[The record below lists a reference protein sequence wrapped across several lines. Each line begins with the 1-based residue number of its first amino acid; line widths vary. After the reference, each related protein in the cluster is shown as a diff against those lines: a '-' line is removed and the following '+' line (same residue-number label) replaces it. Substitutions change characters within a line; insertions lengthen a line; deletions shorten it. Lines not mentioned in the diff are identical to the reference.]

1 MKQVSIESIAIAVSG
16 SIINK
21 HLIKANIVYNNV
33 SIDSRTIG
41 DNDIFIPI
49 KGDNFDGHNFIS
61 MAYEKGAIISFTQY
75 ENKIPSDKIGILV
88 NDTGQAM
95 KGFAKYYR
103 SLFNIPV
110 VAITGSVGKT
120 SCKDMIASILSA
132 KYRVHKTSGNY
143 NNEIGVPL
151 TIFKLEETHEVLVL
165 EMGMNHYGEL
175 HRLSEMATPDIA
187 VITNIGE
194 AHIEYFG
201 SKDGILKA
209 KSEILDFLKEDGLV
223 ILNGDDEY
231 LDKLNNKLEFKTRT
245 FGFQYINDLYVSEY
259 NILGWEGID
268 ALVKS
273 NLEQYN
279 IHLDTLGKHMLY
291 NVMPAIIIG
300 KHLNMTISEI
310 EEGASR
316 YKATKM
322 RMDKMIFDNNV
333 VVIND
338 AYNAS
343 TDSMKSS
350 LETLSNLE
358 TEGRKIAILGDMF
371 EMGDYSEVAHR
382 KVGEIA
388 SSNEFNLLICVGA
401 HAKHIYDSA
410 IEHGV
415 NKTKVQYYKTKEELI
430 DKIHLIINQ
439 EDTIIVKASR
449 GMFLEKVIDKIKEYA
464 MNIDK

>member
-1 MKQVSIESIAIAVSG
+1 MKQVSIESIVKAVSG

-21 HLIKANIVYNNV
+21 QLINDSIAYNNV

-41 DNDIFIPI
+41 ENDIFIPI

-75 ENKIPSDKIGILV
+75 EDAIPSDKIGILV
-88 NDTGQAM
+88 NDTGQAL
-95 KGFAKYYR
+95 KDFAKYYR

-110 VAITGSVGKT
+110 IAITGSVGKT
-120 SCKDMIASILSA
+120 SCKDMIASILSV
-132 KYRVHKTSGNY
+132 KYNVHKTSGNY

-151 TIFKLEETHEVLVL
+151 TIFKLEETHEILVL

-175 HRLSEMATPDIA
+175 HRLSKIATPDIA

-223 ILNGDDEY
+223 IINGDDEY
-231 LDKLNNKLEFKTRT
+231 LNKLTNKLTFQTKT
-245 FGFQYINDLYVSEY
+245 FGFHDINDLYVSEY
-259 NILGWEGID
+259 NILGWEGIN
-268 ALVKS
+268 ALIKT
-273 NLEQYN
+273 NIEQYN
-279 IHLDTLGKHMLY
+279 IYIDTLGKHMLY
-291 NVMPAIIIG
+291 NVMPAIIIAN
-300 KHLNMTISEI
+300 HLNMTVSEI
-310 EEGASR
+310 EDGASR
-316 YKATKM
+316 YKSTKM
-322 RMDKMIFDNNV
+322 RMDKMVFENGV

-358 TEGRKIAILGDMF
+358 TKGRKIAILGDMF
-371 EMGDYSEVAHR
+371 EMGEYSKVAHR
-382 KVGEIA
+382 KVGKIA
-388 SSNEFNLLICVGA
+388 STNDFDLLICVGVD
-401 HAKHIYDSA
+401 AKHIYNSA
-410 IEHGV
+410 LEHGV
-415 NKTKVQYYKTKEELI
+415 HEGKVQYYKTKEELI
-430 DKIHLIINQ
+430 DKVHLIIKP

-449 GMFLEKVIDKIKEYA
+449 GMFLEKVIDEIQQYA
-464 MNIDK
+464 TDIEK